1 MSDEFNMALSLLG
14 VGMITVFI
22 VLAFVV
28 IVGNLLITFVNRFV
42 PSTVENTPQR
52 NNSSNISPAKIA
64 AIKSAIEE
72 MTEGKGE
79 VLKIE
84 KAK

>member
-28 IVGNLLITFVNRFV
+28 IVGNLLITLVNRFV
-42 PSTVENTPQR
+42 PATVTNTPQR

>member
-1 MSDEFNMALSLLG
+1 MSDDFNMALSLLG
-14 VGMITVFI
+14 VGMITVFL

-28 IVGNLLITFVNRFV
+28 IVGNLLIKMVNRYV
-42 PSTVENTPQR
+42 PVTGQPVLQR
-52 NNSSNISPAKIA
+52 SNSNNISPAKIA
-64 AIKSAIEE
+64 AINSAIEE
-72 MTEGKGE
+72 ITRGKGE

>member
-1 MSDEFNMALSLLG
+1 MSDDLNMALSLLG
-14 VGMITVFI
+14 VGMITVFL

-28 IVGNLLITFVNRFV
+28 IVGKLLIKMVNRYV
-42 PSTVENTPQR
+42 PVTVQAVPQR
-52 NNSSNISPAKIA
+52 SNSNSISPAKIA

-72 MTEGKGE
+72 ITGGKGE